1 MVDMAYEYNDIDSLR
16 TADRPAWYVRLL
28 LALFPRKIAEAIGHA
43 VIDLISAHRI
53 IGVYITLP
61 FKFLQFFRQSWRK
74 QSKNKNNNKPR

>member
-43 VIDLISAHRI
+43 VIYLISALRI
-53 IGVYITLP
+53 IGVYITFP

-74 QSKNKNNNKPR
+74 QSKKL